1 MFSIDETSKIP
12 VYEQLITQ
20 VSDYILAGILKEND
34 ALPSFRTLS
43 AELSVN
49 PNTIRKV
56 YEHLDV
62 MGITYT
68 QQGKGV
74 FVSSKAKQIIGNS
87 VRQELPQLEIALKKF
102 KLSGINENEVLE
114 ILRRVYHD

>member
-1 MFSIDETSKIP
+1 MFQIDNTSKVP
-12 VYEQLITQ
+12 VYEQLIEQ

-43 AELSVN
+43 VQLSVN

-56 YEHLDV
+56 YEHLEI

-68 QQGKGV
+68 QHGKGV
-74 FVSSKAKQIIGNS
+74 FVSPDACRVIRESLKK
-87 VRQELPQLEIALKKF
+87 ELPGFEKQLKKF
-102 KLSGINENEVLE
+102 KMAGIRQEDIME
-114 ILRRVYHD
+114 IVRRCYDD